1 MVMLLKKRTQDLNN
15 EYPVGLGNPGRNYS
29 ETKHNFGFWVLNRF
43 TEKRLLT
50 FQAGKGDY
58 LLAKKGDLICVKPT
72 SFMNNSGMPVLDVKQ
87 FFKVEPEQFLVV
99 YDDIDLPLGTIRFRD
114 GGGTGGHKGIE
125 SIIYQTQNEKFNRLR
140 IGIATDDDMRPA
152 ERYVLSPFRDEQKES
167 VNEMIEKACE
177 GIEYYLSHDI
187 KETMNQFN
195 EKTKKKGVDE

>member
-1 MVMLLKKRTQDLNN
+1 MNIL
-15 EYPVGLGNPGRNYS
+15 VGLGNPGRNYS
-29 ETKHNFGFWVLNRF
+29 DTKHNFGFWVLNRF
-43 TEKRLLT
+43 AEKRSLT

-125 SIIYQTQNEKFNRLR
+125 SIIYQAQNEKFNRLR

-195 EKTKKKGVDE
+195 EKTKKKGVNE

>member
-1 MVMLLKKRTQDLNN
+1 MNIL
-15 EYPVGLGNPGRNYS
+15 VGLGNPGRKYS
-29 ETKHNFGFWVLNRF
+29 DTKHNFGFWVLNRF
-43 TEKRLLT
+43 AEKRSLT

-58 LLAKKGDLICVKPT
+58 LLAKKGDLICIKPT

-177 GIEYYLSHDI
+177 GIEYYLSHNI

-195 EKTKKKGVDE
+195 EKTKKKGVDG

>member
-1 MVMLLKKRTQDLNN
+1 MNIL
-15 EYPVGLGNPGRNYS
+15 VGLGNPGRNYS
-29 ETKHNFGFWVLNRF
+29 DTKHNFGFWVLNRF
-43 TEKRLLT
+43 AEKRSLT

-72 SFMNNSGMPVLDVKQ
+72 SFMNNSGRPVLDVKQ

>member
-1 MVMLLKKRTQDLNN
+1 MNIL
-15 EYPVGLGNPGRNYS
+15 VGLGNPGRNYS
-29 ETKHNFGFWVLNRF
+29 DTKHNFGFWVITRF
-43 TEKRLLT
+43 AEKRSLT

-58 LLAKKGDLICVKPT
+58 LLAKKGDLICIKPT

-87 FFKVEPEQFLVV
+87 FFKVELEQFLVV

-125 SIIYQTQNEKFNRLR
+125 SIIYQAQNEKFNRLR

-177 GIEYYLSHDI
+177 GIEYYLSYDI

-195 EKTKKKGVDE
+195 EKTKRKGVDG

>member
-1 MVMLLKKRTQDLNN
+1 MHIL
-15 EYPVGLGNPGRNYS
+15 VGLGNPGRKYS
-29 ETKHNFGFWVLNRF
+29 DTKHNFGLWVLNRF
-43 TEKRLLT
+43 TEKRSLT

-58 LLAKKGDLICVKPT
+58 LLAKKGDLICIKPT

-87 FFKVEPEQFLVV
+87 FFKVEPNQLLVV

-125 SIIYQTQNEKFNRLR
+125 SIIYHIQSENFNRLR
-140 IGIATDDDMRPA
+140 IGIATEDEMRPA
-152 ERYVLSPFRDEQKES
+152 EKYVLNPFRDGQKEI
-167 VNEMIEKACE
+167 VNDMIEKACE

-195 EKTKKKGVDE
+195 EKTQKKGVDE

>member
-1 MVMLLKKRTQDLNN
+1 MNIL
-15 EYPVGLGNPGRNYS
+15 VGLGNPGRNYS
-29 ETKHNFGFWVLNRF
+29 DTKHNFGFWVLNRF
-43 TEKRLLT
+43 VEKRSLT

-58 LLAKKGDLICVKPT
+58 LLAKKGDIICVKPT

-195 EKTKKKGVDE
+195 EKTKKKGVDG

>member
-1 MVMLLKKRTQDLNN
+1 MNIL
-15 EYPVGLGNPGRNYS
+15 VGLGNPGRKYS
-29 ETKHNFGFWVLNRF
+29 DTKHNFGFWVLNRF
-43 TEKRLLT
+43 AEKRSLT

-99 YDDIDLPLGTIRFRD
+99 YDDIDLPLGTVRFRD

-195 EKTKKKGVDE
+195 EKTKKKGVDG

>member
-1 MVMLLKKRTQDLNN
+1 MNIL
-15 EYPVGLGNPGRNYS
+15 VGLGNPGRKYS
-29 ETKHNFGFWVLNRF
+29 DTKHNFGFWVLNRF
-43 TEKRLLT
+43 AEKRSLT
-50 FQAGKGDY
+50 FEAGKGDY
-58 LLAKKGDLICVKPT
+58 LLAKKGDLICIKPT

-177 GIEYYLSHDI
+177 GIEYYLSHNI

-195 EKTKKKGVDE
+195 EKTKKKGVDG

>member
-1 MVMLLKKRTQDLNN
+1 MNIL
-15 EYPVGLGNPGRNYS
+15 VGLGNPGRKYS
-29 ETKHNFGFWVLNRF
+29 DTKHNFGFWVLNRF
-43 TEKRLLT
+43 AEKRSLT

-72 SFMNNSGMPVLDVKQ
+72 SFMNNSGTPVLDVKQ
-87 FFKVEPEQFLVV
+87 FFKVEPNQFLVV

-195 EKTKKKGVDE
+195 EKTKKKGVDG

>member
-1 MVMLLKKRTQDLNN
+1 MNIL
-15 EYPVGLGNPGRNYS
+15 VGLGNPGRKYS
-29 ETKHNFGFWVLNRF
+29 DTKHNFGFWVLNRF
-43 TEKRLLT
+43 TEKRSLT

-58 LLAKKGDLICVKPT
+58 LLAKKGDLICIKPT

-195 EKTKKKGVDE
+195 EKTKKKGVDG